1 MSSKRKNTPTKLAA
15 DEMLITTVEEACL
28 LANGRTDCH
37 MSELRCDDSDSSGS
51 ELNLHI
57 VSGDAD
63 DDDDSDCEPPTKKQH
78 LVDGADYSDS
88 DTTTAEDLSA
98 AASPPHRHSFVNH
111 SNNNNSILT
120 KPYPGSNQR
129 KSMNHVLKRLNSKQ
143 DSERREEEGCTEEGR
158 REEGHAEGDVIGSIK
173 AVISSTDATVQQKQQ
188 QISEMIKE
196 LQRIRESLEH
206 NETKVCF
213 VSIPQTLTDCN
224 VSKQVKFTYG
234 SIILCSVRVVIFAT
248 NICSKG
254 GCNFFFLNLD
264 HIVTSKTFIMLRN
277 PWFQKAFYFFVV
289 FVNFIPIFPIYEHS
303 GCNCYI
309 MYFLF
314 VKKFENDNFNRFKI
328 AHQVFV

>member
-15 DEMLITTVEEACL
+15 DEMLITTVEEACM

-63 DDDDSDCEPPTKKQH
+63 DDDDSDDEPPMKKKH

-88 DTTTAEDLSA
+88 DTTTPEDLSA

-143 DSERREEEGCTEEGR
+143 DNERREEEGC
-158 REEGHAEGDVIGSIK
+158 AEGDVIGTIK

-188 QISEMIKE
+188 QISDMIKE

-206 NETKVCF
+206 NETKVRF
-213 VSIPQTLTDCN
+213 VCIPQTLTDYRGLMTQNESSTFMAPC
-224 VSKQVKFTYG
+224 
-234 SIILCSVRVVIFAT
+234 VV
-248 NICSKG
+248 
-254 GCNFFFLNLD
+254 
-264 HIVTSKTFIMLRN
+264 
-277 PWFQKAFYFFVV
+277 
-289 FVNFIPIFPIYEHS
+289 YE
-303 GCNCYI
+303 
-309 MYFLF
+309 
-314 VKKFENDNFNRFKI
+314 
-328 AHQVFV
+328 